1 MSSILSS
8 RRSYELPISRD
19 YVRHWSMP
27 EAVREIIQNALD
39 SDSPFEYEFRNNS
52 LFIRSSGSALS
63 TSTLLLG
70 STSKAH
76 ATDKIGSFGEGY
88 KIALL
93 VLTREGYSVKIHNRG
108 RLWVPCFKK
117 SRQFDTEVLCIE
129 DSVDTMMFD
138 GICFEIDGM
147 TPSAEAQVREIC
159 LRMQNDIGQVHNT
172 AMGQILLDRPG
183 KLYVGG
189 LLICDTELKY
199 GYNINPGHI
208 SLERDRQTV
217 SGFDLKF
224 VAKEMWFLTQQY
236 AQIAKMIEDKVPD
249 LEYAEYGTPE
259 LVKEACYLAFRAKYP
274 GAVIAKSQDEL
285 DALVKRGMTTEIV
298 VHDRWAP
305 IVSSYKEYKAEV
317 MIPVIPPAEIL
328 RQWLS
333 VNRKA
338 IRSSAIESFK
348 LILKQSETWRLK

>member
-8 RRSYELPISRD
+8 KRTYELPIARE

-39 SDSPFEYEFRNNS
+39 SDSPFEYEFKDHKLYVYSRGAS
-52 LFIRSSGSALS
+52 LN

-70 STSKAH
+70 KTSKADS
-76 ATDKIGSFGEGY
+76 ADKIGSFGEGY

-93 VLTREGYSVKIHNRG
+93 VLTREGYEVRIRNNSRV
-108 RLWVPCFKK
+108 WTPFFKH
-117 SRQFDTEVLCIE
+117 SRQFDEEVLCIE
-129 DSVDTMMFD
+129 DTADTHRFD
-138 GICFEIDGM
+138 GVCFEIDGM
-147 TPSAEAQVREIC
+147 TPAAEHQVREIC
-159 LRMQNDIGQVHNT
+159 LGMQKDVGEMYHT
-172 AMGQILLDRPG
+172 SMGYILVNRPG
-183 KLYVGG
+183 KLYIGG
-189 LLICDTELKY
+189 LYICDTELKF

-224 VAKEMWFLTQQY
+224 TTKEMWFLTQRY
-236 AQIAKMIEDKVPD
+236 AEIAKMIEDKVPD

-274 GAVIAKSQDEL
+274 GAVIVKSQDEL

-305 IVSSYKEYKAEV
+305 IVSSHKGYKAEV
-317 MIPVIPPAEIL
+317 MVPVAPPVEVL